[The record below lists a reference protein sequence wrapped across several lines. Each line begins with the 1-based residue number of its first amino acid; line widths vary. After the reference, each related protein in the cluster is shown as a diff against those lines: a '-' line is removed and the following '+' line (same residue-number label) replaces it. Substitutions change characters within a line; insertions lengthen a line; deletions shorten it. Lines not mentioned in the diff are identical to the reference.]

1 MTDAATD
8 DGLPVLDLAPAD
20 ETVALIQMVQKFVL
34 THPAAAKAIFAGL
47 MAEGRAFAQTP
58 PGATARQELEQSEL
72 VHKARLLLDLPG
84 LSMLEPDDGA
94 VLPSTLVDTVFMMAA
109 NSEDDGFL
117 SALFEVETPDVR

>member
-1 MTDAATD
+1 MTEAVIDEA
-8 DGLPVLDLAPAD
+8 LPVLDLVPVD
-20 ETVALIQMVQKFVL
+20 ETVELVRAVQKFVL
-34 THPAAAKAIFAGL
+34 THPAAAKTIFAGL
-47 MAEGRAFAQTP
+47 IAEGRAFAQTP
-58 PGATARQELEQSEL
+58 AGIVARQELEYSDL

-117 SALFEVETPDVR
+117 SALFEVESPDGG

>member
-1 MTDAATD
+1 MTEVATD
-8 DGLPVLDLAPAD
+8 DTLPVLDLAPAD
-20 ETVALIQMVQKFVL
+20 DTVALVRMVQKFVL

-47 MAEGRAFAQTP
+47 IAEGRAFAETP
-58 PGATARQELEQSEL
+58 AGGVTRQHLEQSEL

-109 NSEDDGFL
+109 NSDDDNFL
-117 SALFEVETPDVR
+117 SALFEVER